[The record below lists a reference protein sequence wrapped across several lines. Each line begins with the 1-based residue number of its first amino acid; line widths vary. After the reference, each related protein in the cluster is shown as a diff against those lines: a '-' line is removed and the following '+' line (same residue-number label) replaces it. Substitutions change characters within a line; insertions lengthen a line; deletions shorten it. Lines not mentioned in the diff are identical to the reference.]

1 MVLEDTDLSEEV
13 KNTPVQDLSDEEF
26 RKVINEVAG
35 DISLVGWIEAL
46 ADQGERSFKEIFF
59 FLFHENIDDSENYC
73 SKCGQEL

>member
-13 KNTPVQDLSDEEF
+13 KDTPVEDLSDEEF

-46 ADQGERSFKEIFF
+46 ADDGERSFKEIFF
-59 FLFHENIDDSENYC
+59 FLFHENIGDENYC